1 MADEQLTGKRALV
14 LGASKW
20 QVPLIRQAQSMGLEV
35 VATDM
40 NPKAVGLKIADY
52 GEVVDILDA
61 DANTDVAIKHNVDAV
76 MTDQT
81 DYALNVVAKVASRLV
96 IPGPSVEIAKN
107 CTNKKLM
114 REITSARNIPN
125 PAFHVAESLV
135 DARLAASDIGFPL
148 IIKPTDNQGSRG
160 VFKINNQKQLI
171 DLFADSIKHSRD
183 GQILVEEY
191 IQGTE
196 VTVEGFVADG
206 ELHTLA
212 ISEKEHTPPPRIIAT
227 NLNFPPSFDKK
238 TIEKIK
244 RAASDVASALG
255 MTNGPYHGEFI
266 VNQDGIFLIEA
277 AYRGGGSGTSSHIV
291 PAVSGVNVLEKLVLV
306 SLGYTVEIKPT
317 RNDACILKFLQF
329 KAGHVKNVTG
339 LWKASRVDGVRLFEI
354 NYHATE
360 IMPSVTD
367 DSKRHGA
374 IIVSAPT
381 LSEAKRNLDM
391 AVSMVKIIYEAPT
404 VKPEGLKMAGQV
416 RAKSAQ

>member
-1 MADEQLTGKRALV
+1 MAEKQFTGKRVLV

-61 DANTDVAIKHNVDAV
+61 DANTDIAIKYNVDAV

-81 DYALNVVAKVASRLV
+81 DYAMNVVAKVASRLV
-96 IPGPSVEIAKN
+96 IPGPSIEVAKN

-114 REITSARNIPN
+114 REITSARNILN
-125 PAFHVAESLV
+125 PDFHAAESLV
-135 DARLAASDIGFPL
+135 DARLAASDIGFPI

-160 VFKINNQKQLI
+160 VFKINDLKQLI
-171 DLFADSIKHSRD
+171 DLFSDSVKHSRD
-183 GQILVEEY
+183 GQILVEKY

-206 ELHTLA
+206 KLHSLA
-212 ISEKEHTPPPRIIAT
+212 ISEKKHTPPPRIIAM
-227 NLNFPPSFDKK
+227 NLNFPPSFPQQ

-244 RAASDVASALG
+244 QTASDVASALG

-266 VNQDGIFLIEA
+266 VNDDGIFLIEA

-291 PAVSGVNVLEKLVLV
+291 PAVSGVNILEKHVEA
-306 SLGYTVEIKPT
+306 SLGLKVEIKPT

-329 KAGHVKNVTG
+329 KSGKVKRITG
-339 LWKASRVDGVRLFEI
+339 LEKAMRVEGVRLLEI
-354 NYHATE
+354 NYQQGE

-381 LSEAKRNLDM
+381 LPDARRILDM
-391 AVSMVKIIYEAPT
+391 ATSMVDIDYDTPP
-404 VKPEGLKMAGQV
+404 VKPERLKTAGQV
-416 RAKSAQ
+416 QGKSV